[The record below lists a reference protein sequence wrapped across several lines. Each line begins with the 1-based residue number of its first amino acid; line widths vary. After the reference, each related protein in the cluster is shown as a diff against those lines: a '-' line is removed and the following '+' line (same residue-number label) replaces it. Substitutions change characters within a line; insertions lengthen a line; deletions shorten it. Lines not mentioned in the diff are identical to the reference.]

1 MTKRKM
7 ALEELLLGNKKVDYL
22 GNIYELISILNRAEI
37 MLSQTPNGDCIIVT
51 EEELISNKKFVFCD
65 GSEITR

>member
-1 MTKRKM
+1 MTKRKR

-22 GNIYELISILNRAEI
+22 GNVYELISILNSGEI
-37 MLSQTPNGDCIIVT
+37 MLSQASNDNCIIVT

-65 GSEITR
+65 VE

>member
-1 MTKRKM
+1 MTKREM

-22 GNIYELISILNRAEI
+22 GNVYELISILNSGEI
-37 MLSQTPNGDCIIVT
+37 MLSQTSNGDCIIVT

-65 GSEITR
+65 VE